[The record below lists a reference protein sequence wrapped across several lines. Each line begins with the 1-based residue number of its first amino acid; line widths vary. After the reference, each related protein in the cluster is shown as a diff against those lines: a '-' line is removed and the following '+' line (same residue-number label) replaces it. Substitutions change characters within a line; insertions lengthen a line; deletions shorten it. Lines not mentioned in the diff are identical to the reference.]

1 MLSDSS
7 TPTDSNGAPMKR
19 VLVVDDD
26 RFFRM
31 LLESTLSK
39 QFVVSLAA
47 SGEEALALCAESLP
61 DLIVMDIEM
70 GGGMDGFKACR
81 KIREISTVPVIFAT
95 SHNSL
100 DFQLDAF
107 DAGASDIVGKPVSQ
121 PLLLRKAVLAI
132 EMHSEAQRLQ
142 EEKQTLQNMAMN
154 FLSTVGENGVLMNF
168 IRSSIQCRSYE
179 ELAGKVVEATRE
191 LGLQSFGV
199 IRHGDE
205 MVSFRTDGQPS
216 SLEADILGK
225 LSSMGRIFQFKKQLV
240 VNYDHVSIA
249 VTNLPEDSPERVGS
263 IKDYLAI
270 LAETAEA
277 LCDNVGM
284 RQESTVRA
292 EQLQVALIGAVS
304 AVESL
309 RARHVSMLSDT
320 RLLLQE
326 LIDNV
331 EKTFSWLGATTEQE
345 KTIAN
350 TMDYSVQRILD
361 LISTRG
367 QYDTEFEHVLSAM
380 RGNQQSSG
388 EADFF

>member
-1 MLSDSS
+1 MLSDS
-7 TPTDSNGAPMKR
+7 TTQNNLNGSPMKR

-26 RFFRM
+26 RFFRL

-39 QFVVSLAA
+39 QFEVSLAA
-47 SGEEALALCAESLP
+47 SGEEALALCALSLP

-70 GGGMDGFKACR
+70 GGMNGFEACR

-121 PLLLRKAVLAI
+121 PLLLRKAALAI
-132 EMHSEAQRLQ
+132 ELHGEAQRLQ
-142 EEKQTLQNMAMN
+142 DEKQNLHNMAMG
-154 FLSTVGENGVLMNF
+154 FLSTVGENGVLLNF

-179 ELAGKVVEATRE
+179 QLAEKLVQATRD
-191 LGLQSFGV
+191 LGLHSFGV
-199 IRHGDE
+199 IRHSSGT
-205 MVSFRTDGQPS
+205 VGFRSDGEAT
-216 SLEADILGK
+216 SLEADILSK
-225 LSSMGRIFQFKKQLV
+225 LSSMGRVFQFKKQLV

-249 VTNLPEDSPERVGS
+249 ITNLPEDSPERVGS
-263 IKDYLAI
+263 IKDHLAI

-309 RARHVSMLSDT
+309 RARHILMLSDT

-331 EKTFSWLGATTEQE
+331 EKTFSWLGATTDQE
-345 KTIAN
+345 KTIAK

-388 EADFF
+388 QVDLF

>member
-1 MLSDSS
+1 MLSDSAMPATADGS
-7 TPTDSNGAPMKR
+7 PMKR

-31 LLESTLSK
+31 LLESNLSK
-39 QFVVSLAA
+39 HFEVSLAA

-70 GGGMDGFKACR
+70 GGMNGFEACR

-121 PLLLRKAVLAI
+121 PLLLRKAALAI
-132 EMHSEAQRLQ
+132 EMHSAAQRLQ
-142 EEKQTLQNMAMN
+142 EEKQNLQNMAMG

-179 ELAGKVVEATRE
+179 QLADKVVEATRD

-199 IRHGDE
+199 IRHSAGT
-205 MVSFRTDGQPS
+205 VSFRSDGLAT
-216 SLEADILGK
+216 SLEADILSK
-225 LSSMGRIFQFKKQLV
+225 LSSMGRLFQFKKQLV
-240 VNYDHVSIA
+240 VNYEHVSIA
-249 VTNLPEDSPERVGS
+249 ITNLPEDSPERVGS
-263 IKDYLAI
+263 IKDHLAI

-284 RQESTVRA
+284 RQESAVRA

-309 RARHVSMLSDT
+309 RARHISMLTDT

-326 LIDNV
+326 LVDNV

-350 TMDYSVQRILD
+350 TMDYSIQRILD

-388 EADFF
+388 DADLF